1 MVNSQN
7 LTSDTQ
13 NTLCF
18 WPASKYTANTQS
30 NTQWWWSLADQG
42 VTCASCQVLIQNYP
56 EVQYLS
62 SRFGCLVTCDRLPRS
77 NLPPKHVLVVVKLT
91 KNAKNFF
98 ACGALIGAA
107 GPDVVCILASGK
119 QIHKIHCV
127 FSPTPNTQN
136 TDLASKE
143 PTAY

>member
-56 EVQYLS
+56 EAQYLS

-77 NLPPKHVLVVVKLT
+77 NLPPKHVLYTRRSKTHKKRQKFLRLRRADRSCRSRCSVYP
-91 KNAKNFF
+91 
-98 ACGALIGAA
+98 GIGEA
-107 GPDVVCILASGK
+107 
-119 QIHKIHCV
+119 
-127 FSPTPNTQN
+127 NTQN
-136 TDLASKE
+136 TLCFQPDSKY
-143 PTAY
+143 TKYRLTI